1 MRYIR
6 FYQVDVWFNLTK
18 ILLLI
23 KLWIPDFS
31 DQPVKSR
38 FFLDVFNVK
47 TKLNCNP
54 RYHME
59 PSDIKTTIL
68 VVGIIINDNFLSL
81 LGNPA
86 TPSLFSNK
94 KRLKNNENEV

>member
-1 MRYIR
+1 
-6 FYQVDVWFNLTK
+6 
-18 ILLLI
+18 
-23 KLWIPDFS
+23 
-31 DQPVKSR
+31 
-38 FFLDVFNVK
+38 
-47 TKLNCNP
+47 
-54 RYHME
+54 ME

-68 VVGIIINDNFLSL
+68 MVGIIINDNFLSL